1 MLIAG
6 LAAALTVTSAWAQD
20 ATYALPTTTVTVQV
34 EIRQDNFFAGPYASF
49 AHRMLNMEAEEND
62 SVTSSLVS
70 ARLIPSVEADPSAWY
85 TCDAESAAL
94 LSLSAQGL
102 IALTDA
108 GKERQTQWRFLP
120 GLGKDF
126 SRSGLTGPDKP
137 VTRIEYKTV
146 QTDTAEITVPV
157 EHRVLVD
164 KTLEDKAADAADM
177 ILNVRRDRL
186 NIASGNTD
194 ASYSG
199 EAMGAALRELDRI
212 EKEYLSLFRGYTVSR
227 TYTASFDIRPVAADP
242 EGAAAL
248 RARFPGKT
256 LLLSIGRLVPYK
268 GYPVLIRAMK
278 HLPENYHLIIGG
290 NGPLRDELEALIGS
304 ENLRER
310 ISLVGYLA
318 EEELPAWYGACEVF
332 VLSSV
337 MKTEA
342 FGIVQ
347 IEAMSAGK
355 PVVAT
360 KIPGSG
366 VPWVNEDG
374 VSGRNVTPG
383 DPAELAAAIEDV
395 IDHYGSFSAGAR
407 ARYETL
413 FREQT
418 MIQSI
423 FKLYEALV

>member
-1 MLIAG
+1 MKKTMLIAG

-108 GKERQTQWRFLP
+108 GKERLTQWRFLP

-227 TYTASFDIRPVAADP
+227 TYTASFDIRPVAAEKTSRYLVFRLTDQGPVTQGVKGVPYYLELEP
-242 EGAAAL
+242 EAL
-248 RARFPGKT
+248 MIPEDVNDRRKGKGTPVHYRIPAVCKVRLTQDGVT
-256 LLLSIGRLVPYK
+256 LLETRIPFYQMGKETTL
-268 GYPVLIRAMK
+268 
-278 HLPENYHLIIGG
+278 
-290 NGPLRDELEALIGS
+290 
-304 ENLRER
+304 NL
-310 ISLVGYLA
+310 
-318 EEELPAWYGACEVF
+318 
-332 VLSSV
+332 
-337 MKTEA
+337 
-342 FGIVQ
+342 
-347 IEAMSAGK
+347 
-355 PVVAT
+355 T
-360 KIPGSG
+360 K
-366 VPWVNEDG
+366 
-374 VSGRNVTPG
+374 
-383 DPAELAAAIEDV
+383 
-395 IDHYGSFSAGAR
+395 
-407 ARYETL
+407 
-413 FREQT
+413 
-418 MIQSI
+418 
-423 FKLYEALV
+423 